1 MQTSELFRVELR
13 AATLTTEATLTDPL
27 AGGERFLAIDRPPPV
42 GSILTVTGESGAPL
56 VLEVRRVE
64 LAEARGCVC
73 AEVEDARLGEL
84 ELVGSEHLEPMPLV
98 RSPLA
103 VVAAVGELPA
113 IEDDEPSV
121 TVIVP
126 LTAKVPLA
134 AGGGKLRKGRT
145 RA

>member
-1 MQTSELFRVELR
+1 
-13 AATLTTEATLTDPL
+13 
-27 AGGERFLAIDRPPPV
+27 
-42 GSILTVTGESGAPL
+42 
-56 VLEVRRVE
+56 
-64 LAEARGCVC
+64 
-73 AEVEDARLGEL
+73 LGEL

>member
-1 MQTSELFRVELR
+1 MPGQKSRPEQEQQHR
-13 AATLTTEATLTDPL
+13 
-27 AGGERFLAIDRPPPV
+27 GGFGYGTALLERDGWQRSVQLGTVDRLPP
-42 GSILTVTGESGAPL
+42 GI
-56 VLEVRRVE
+56 
-64 LAEARGCVC
+64 ARQPP
-73 AEVEDARLGEL
+73 AQVEDARLGEL